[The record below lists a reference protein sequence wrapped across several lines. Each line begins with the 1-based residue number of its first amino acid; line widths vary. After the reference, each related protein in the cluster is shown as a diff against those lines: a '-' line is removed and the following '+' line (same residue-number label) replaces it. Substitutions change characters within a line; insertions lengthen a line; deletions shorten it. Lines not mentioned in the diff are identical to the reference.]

1 MAEDDYDDS
10 FSDDSD
16 GEGADQGQGSV
27 ELFSGYYGQGGLR
40 AEYIYDVLEAA
51 RQVLRMN
58 RDIQC
63 SLCFVLV
70 RVHMALPLRAL

>member
-1 MAEDDYDDS
+1 MKKMAEDDYDDS

-16 GEGADQGQGSV
+16 GESPEHGQGSV
-27 ELFSGYYGQGGLR
+27 ELFSGYYGQGGFR

-58 RDIQC
+58 TFNAL
-63 SLCFVLV
+63 SVLS
-70 RVHMALPLRAL
+70 